1 MLMTGSE
8 THSALADT
16 VSGTIH
22 KMRSMTLLCWRTSM
36 PVLLT
41 FVAAVHAMNGPTPA
55 QDASTPRPATNES
68 PRPDVLELL
77 VKETPTPKYDSPVP
91 ALVSGRVVLH
101 SGEDTSGAEGV
112 SVTDGYSVVRTDAQ
126 GNYTLKPSQDSVFVY
141 IARPSGHD
149 VRGDWYKPLANRVD
163 FEVQAAP
170 QSEEDYIFVHVTDT
184 HISANL
190 RSHHGLSRFVRE
202 VNALSPPPR
211 FVVNS
216 GDLLDLHKALISKPE
231 SGQRDFRTYVGIMNH
246 LAMPYYNV
254 AGDHTDSSY
263 RIDQFPRG
271 DHRCGKALYWEHL
284 GPHFFSFEYGR
295 IHFTS
300 VDFGYHLGKKQI
312 PVGGKLLEY
321 PTNEVQPMHVE
332 WIRQDLSRRTPGTFV
347 VTASEADLGKHC
359 PDFEAIGR
367 QHDVRLQLV
376 GDSHVV
382 THKARPV
389 PYRSAGAL
397 AGCWWNTKTRQLC
410 PDLSPQGYLIYRVQG
425 EKLEHFYK
433 GLGQRIAITSHRL
446 GAPLRGRVEIRAHL
460 VQPHQGEALQYSVD
474 GKSWHAMR
482 EIDRPFYRARYS
494 ATIDT
499 NSLPDGILKFAV
511 RSTADNEL
519 QSREF
524 VVVNGDESSQF
535 DADATLTFK
544 VSPSTS
550 WTTPRAPA
558 GTVDVLF
565 NGKSVGQLTPDAQK
579 AYTFTLPAALL
590 REVNVLSFRFA
601 QAADGFS
608 LGSPQLG
615 FQGRVVRDPRDA
627 AIRQVRLAH
636 WGNDAE
642 DWGGFIAGD
651 AEPPDESPF
660 HRRQSVFC
668 FLLSPDE

>member
-1 MLMTGSE
+1 MWPHNTMNSAFEVE
-8 THSALADT
+8 TKED
-16 VSGTIH
+16 H
-22 KMRSMTLLCWRTSM
+22 KMRSMTLLCWRTSV

-41 FVAAVHAMNGPTPA
+41 IATVVHSLNCKAPA
-55 QDASTPRPATNES
+55 QDAPTGRPASNANPQS
-68 PRPDVLELL
+68 DVLDPI
-77 VKETPTPKYDSPVP
+77 VRETPAPNYGSRVP
-91 ALVSGRVVLH
+91 AMVSGRVVLR
-101 SGEDTSGAEGV
+101 SGEDISGAEGV
-112 SVTDGYSVVRTDAQ
+112 SVTDGYSVVKTDAG

-141 IARPSGHD
+141 ITRPAGHD
-149 VRGDWYKPLANRVD
+149 VLGDWYKPIADRVD
-163 FEVQAAP
+163 FEVQAA
-170 QSEEDYIFVHVTDT
+170 QHSEDDYIFVHVTDT
-184 HISANL
+184 HISTNL
-190 RSHHGLSRFVRE
+190 RSHQGLSRFVRE

-271 DHRCGKALYWEHL
+271 DHRCGKPLYWEHL

-300 VDFGYHLGKKQI
+300 VDFGYHLGKRQI

-332 WIRQDLSRRTPGTFV
+332 WIRQDLARRTPGTFV
-347 VTASEADLGKHC
+347 VTTSEADLGKHC
-359 PDFEAIGR
+359 PDFETIAR
-367 QHDVRLQLV
+367 QNDVRLQLV

-382 THKARPV
+382 THKERPV

-410 PDLSPQGYLIYRVQG
+410 PDLSPQGYLIYRVRG

-433 GLGQRIAITSHRL
+433 GLGQRIAITSHRE
-446 GAPLRGRVEIRAHL
+446 GAPLQGRVEIQAHF
-460 VQPHQGEALQYSVD
+460 VQPRQGEALQYTVD
-474 GKSWHAMR
+474 GESWHAMR
-482 EIDRPFYRARYS
+482 EIGRPFYRARYS

-499 NSLPDGILKFAV
+499 SSLPDGILKFAV
-511 RSTADNEL
+511 RSTSDNEL
-519 QSREF
+519 RSRDF
-524 VVVNGDESSQF
+524 VVVNGGDSSQF
-535 DADATLTFK
+535 ETDATLTFN
-544 VSPSTS
+544 VSPATS
-550 WTTPRAPA
+550 WTTPRAPDDR
-558 GTVDVLF
+558 VDVLF
-565 NGKSVGQLTPDAQK
+565 NGKSVGELAPDARK
-579 AYTFTLPAALL
+579 KYSFELPASLL

-601 QAADGFS
+601 LPADGFS
-608 LGSPQLG
+608 LGSPQLT
-615 FQGRVVRDPRDA
+615 FRGRVVRDPRDD
-627 AIRQVRLAH
+627 AIRQIRLAH
-636 WGNDAE
+636 WGDDAD

-660 HRRQSVFC
+660 HRRQNVFC
-668 FLLSPDE
+668 FLLPPGD